1 MPQLLVALVSTYRYD
16 GVEIDASLAL
26 TEAKIL
32 QEAIQGKP
40 SGLEEIIRI
49 LSTRSK
55 EQVNATLNY
64 YKDEYGTSITKV

>member
-1 MPQLLVALVSTYRYD
+1 MSQLLVALVSAYRYD

-32 QEAIQGKP
+32 QEAIQVKP
-40 SGLEEIIRI
+40 FGLEEIIRI